1 MNIFTIAKHIWR
13 KFKQGLKK
21 MRAIGKIQ
29 KMNNI
34 IRLSAISI
42 ILLETQK
49 DTKSNHKLMDTNFDL
64 QNKQKITE

>member
-1 MNIFTIAKHIWR
+1 MT
-13 KFKQGLKK
+13 
-21 MRAIGKIQ
+21 AIGRIQ

-64 QNKQKITE
+64 QNKQTITE

>member
-1 MNIFTIAKHIWR
+1 
-13 KFKQGLKK
+13 
-21 MRAIGKIQ
+21 MRAIGRIQ

-64 QNKQKITE
+64 HNKQKITE